1 MEPKIADLDVNR
13 VCKLAERLGWPEERT
28 EAKSLTDAL
37 RCGGTFLTEDADV
50 LIARDGVDVIVEAT
64 GNPAPGIQHALAR
77 FGHKRHIVMVNV
89 EADVLAGPMLA
100 RRAAEADVLY
110 SMAYGDQPALIA
122 EMVDG
127 ARPTRRSRN
136 SNPVLPVATLQAR
149 RHYGVRDL
157 PRPAHL
163 RG

>member
-1 MEPKIADLDVNR
+1 
-13 VCKLAERLGWPEERT
+13 
-28 EAKSLTDAL
+28 
-37 RCGGTFLTEDADV
+37 
-50 LIARDGVDVIVEAT
+50 VIVEAT
-64 GNPAPGIQHALAR
+64 GNPAAGIQHALAC

-100 RRAAEADVLY
+100 RRAAGADVLY

-136 SNPVLPVATLQAR
+136 PNPVLPVATLQAR
-149 RHYGVRDL
+149 RQYGVRDL